1 MTGKRI
7 TQVVRPEDAQTVHSD
22 EMVNTQIPL
31 LEAILLELKLMN
43 ARHAEAYDSTLTLDD
58 VETETQ

>member
-1 MTGKRI
+1 MTGKNI
-7 TQVVRPEDAQTVHSD
+7 IQAVRSEDAQTVHSD

-31 LEAILLELKLMN
+31 LQAILLELRLMN
-43 ARHAEAYDSTLTLDD
+43 MRHEEAYDSTLTLDD